1 MTFNPTSLGGG
12 KKGSQPLL
20 FGQTVS
26 GGEKSNARRQIVRA
40 FGNQVIK
47 GLKNNGKDVS
57 PALYSKNILG
67 PFRTATNAG
76 DVVTRNITP
85 TNIKYGREA
94 NQVNGNN
101 ISRLSPSYG
110 GITRNGDAMYA
121 GNPKYI
127 YDSSDYIRFRKL
139 QAINRNFN
147 DSSYGGDKNNQA
159 QSVIIRVRHG

>member
-1 MTFNPTSLGGG
+1 MTFNPTSLGEG

-20 FGQTVS
+20 FGQAVG
-26 GGEKSNARRQIVRA
+26 GGEKSNARRQIIRA

-47 GLKNNGKDVS
+47 GLKNNDQDIS

-67 PFRTATNAG
+67 PFRTANNAG

-110 GITRNGDAMYA
+110 GMNRNGGAMYA

-127 YDSSDYIRFRKL
+127 YDGSDYIRFRKL

-147 DSSYGGDKNNQA
+147 DTSYGGDQNNQS
-159 QSVIIRVRHG
+159 QSVIRHVRH

>member
-1 MTFNPTSLGGG
+1 MSFDQTSLGGG

-20 FGQTVS
+20 FGQAD
-26 GGEKSNARRQIVRA
+26 GGGDRSNARRQLVRA

-47 GLKNNGKDVS
+47 GLKNGNRNVS
-57 PALYSKNILG
+57 PALYNKNILG
-67 PFRTATNAG
+67 PFRTAINGG
-76 DVVTRNITP
+76 DVVTRKITP
-85 TNIKYGREA
+85 TNVKYGAEA

-101 ISRLSPSYG
+101 ISRISPSYG
-110 GITRNGDAMYA
+110 GMSRNGEAMYA

-147 DSSYGGDKNNQA
+147 DIKHGGDKNNQA
-159 QSVIIRVRHG
+159 QSVIRHVRRG